1 MRALVGCLR
10 CSFVTRRRSALG
22 RAETCPKCEGQMEE
36 LTLSQ
41 ARALLHHKAHERIT
55 GPSTAEPASRV

>member
-10 CSFVTRRRSALG
+10 CSFVTRKRSALG
-22 RAETCPKCEGQMEE
+22 RSEACPKCHGHMEE

-41 ARALLHHKAHERIT
+41 ARVLLHHKAHERIAGT
-55 GPSTAEPASRV
+55 STAEPASRV